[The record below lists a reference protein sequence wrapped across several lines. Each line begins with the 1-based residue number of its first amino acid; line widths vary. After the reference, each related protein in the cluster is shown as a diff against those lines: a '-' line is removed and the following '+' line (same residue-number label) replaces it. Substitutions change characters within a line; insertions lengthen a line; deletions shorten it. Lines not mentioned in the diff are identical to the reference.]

1 MTANSF
7 WATPAGFD
15 WYPSGGAGTL
25 TTNGTLLTTSDSV
38 EVLLRPEEE
47 VDLLLAVPNPPGP
60 LEVEAALAADEDAVA
75 LELALGNEYVI
86 WFVTE

>member
-1 MTANSF
+1 MTADSF
-7 WATPAGFD
+7 WVTTTGFD

-38 EVLLRPEEE
+38 EVLLRPEE

-60 LEVEAALAADEDAVA
+60 LEVEAAPTADEDAVA

-86 WFVTE
+86 WFVIE